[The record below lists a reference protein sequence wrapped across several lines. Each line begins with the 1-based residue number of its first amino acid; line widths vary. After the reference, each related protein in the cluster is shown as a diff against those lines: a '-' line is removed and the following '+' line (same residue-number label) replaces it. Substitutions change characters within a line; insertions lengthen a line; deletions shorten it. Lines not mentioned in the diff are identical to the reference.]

1 MKKFVA
7 LLLAALLLCTTA
19 AYAEV
24 KIGQVEYAAHGTS
37 CFAVMTV
44 ALDGDTIVAAHINEF
59 QFLDAASAEGVP
71 NSSESFGKNFPEGK
85 VLASKIVN
93 NGMYS
98 TNMVNK
104 AGATMPLGVG
114 YEAIEAF
121 ATGKTIAEL
130 EAAIDGKSKD
140 EMVDAVSSC
149 TLVDTLG
156 YLQGLLAA
164 AKAANNQTGYY
175 TVYNKTGETV
185 KELSLTINATG
196 EKTVVAMDVPADA
209 VKVIAFTVSGDVDPH
224 HALTLSFTT
233 ESGYTAAMETLSVET
248 APVTLLAAEAMTG
261 ATPISFSAP
270 KAE

>member
-71 NSSESFGKNFPEGK
+71 NSSESFDKNFHEGK
-85 VLASKIVN
+85 VVN

-114 YEAIEAF
+114 YKAIEAF
-121 ATGKTIAEL
+121 ATGKNFNLITGNNLSMNNARSVIL
-130 EAAIDGKSKD
+130 SIYSIKD
-140 EMVDAVSSC
+140 R
-149 TLVDTLG
+149 
-156 YLQGLLAA
+156 
-164 AKAANNQTGYY
+164 
-175 TVYNKTGETV
+175 
-185 KELSLTINATG
+185 
-196 EKTVVAMDVPADA
+196 
-209 VKVIAFTVSGDVDPH
+209 
-224 HALTLSFTT
+224 
-233 ESGYTAAMETLSVET
+233 
-248 APVTLLAAEAMTG
+248 VTDNTF
-261 ATPISFSAP
+261 P
-270 KAE
+270 

>member
-71 NSSESFGKNFPEGK
+71 NSSESFDKNFHEGK
-85 VLASKIVN
+85 VVN

-114 YEAIEAF
+114 YKAIEAF
-121 ATGKTIAEL
+121 ATGKTITEL
-130 EAAIDGKSKD
+130 EAAIDGKSKS
-140 EMVDAVSSC
+140 EMIDAVSSC

-156 YLQGLLAA
+156 YLQGLLAPRLPI
-164 AKAANNQTGYY
+164 TR
-175 TVYNKTGETV
+175 
-185 KELSLTINATG
+185 
-196 EKTVVAMDVPADA
+196 
-209 VKVIAFTVSGDVDPH
+209 
-224 HALTLSFTT
+224 
-233 ESGYTAAMETLSVET
+233 
-248 APVTLLAAEAMTG
+248 PVT
-261 ATPISFSAP
+261 TPCTTRP
-270 KAE
+270 VKP